1 MSKFNETTKPNIT
14 VNEAGGQAYRKTPE
28 TEFLS
33 LILTSFVE
41 DQFYRS
47 SSDALKRLKELMDK
61 LDPLF
66 VAKAAIYARHEY
78 GMRSIT
84 HVIASEIAKKVSG
97 TSWGKNFYERVIN
110 RPDDMTEIMSYY
122 LSNNTDANNPKFPGS
137 LKKGFAKAFDKFD
150 QYQLGKYKSSNKSV
164 KLVDVV
170 NIVHPVPTERNKE
183 ALALLIN
190 NDLKSEG
197 TWEAMLSK
205 AGQVAENE
213 EELSQM
219 KSDAWEQLVTTRKI
233 GYFALLRNLRNIIN
247 QAPHITDQVCNLLQD
262 ERLIKNSKVLP
273 FRFSTAYD
281 EMLRFAD
288 ATNGRK
294 IISALDKAV
303 EISLSN
309 IPQFDGETLLVVDT
323 SGSMGGRPSEI
334 ASVFA
339 ASFMKRNNCDAMK
352 FDNFASYVQYNPLN
366 PVFELG
372 KIFRFSGG
380 GTNFKD
386 IFLKAN
392 KKYDRVIILSDMQG
406 WIGGTSPVREFNKY
420 KNKFRANPFVYSWDL
435 TGHSTSQ
442 FPEQNIFCLSGF
454 NDNSFKTMANLEID
468 KHYLVNEINK
478 IEL

>member
-1 MSKFNETTKPNIT
+1 
-14 VNEAGGQAYRKTPE
+14 
-28 TEFLS
+28 
-33 LILTSFVE
+33 
-41 DQFYRS
+41 
-47 SSDALKRLKELMDK
+47 
-61 LDPLF
+61 
-66 VAKAAIYARHEY
+66 
-78 GMRSIT
+78 
-84 HVIASEIAKKVSG
+84 
-97 TSWGKNFYERVIN
+97 
-110 RPDDMTEIMSYY
+110 MTEIISYY
-122 LSNNTDANNPKFPGS
+122 LTNNTDSAKPKFPGA

-150 QYQLGKYKSSNKSV
+150 QYQLGKYKSSNKNV

-170 NIVHPVPTERNKE
+170 NIVHPIPTDKNKE
-183 ALALLIN
+183 ALTLLVT

-219 KSDAWEQLVTTRKI
+219 KSDAWEQLVKTRKI

-247 QAPHITDQVCNLLQD
+247 QAPHIIDQVCSLLVD

-294 IISALDKAV
+294 VISALDKAV

-334 ASVFA
+334 SSVFA
-339 ASFMKRNNCDAMK
+339 GSFMKRNNCDVMK
-352 FDNFASYVQYNPLN
+352 FDNYASYVQYNPLQ

-372 KIFRFSGG
+372 KTFRFSGG

-406 WIGGTSPVREFNKY
+406 WIGSTSPIREFNEY
-420 KNKFRANPFVYSWDL
+420 KNKFGANPFVYSWDL
-435 TGHSTSQ
+435 TGYSTSQ

-478 IEL
+478 IEI

>member
-1 MSKFNETTKPNIT
+1 MSKFNATVKPNLT
-14 VNEAGGQAYRKTPE
+14 TNEAGGQAYKKSAE
-28 TEFLS
+28 TEFLD

-41 DQFYRS
+41 DQYYRS
-47 SSDALKRLKELMDK
+47 SSTALSELKRLINE

-66 VAKAAIYARHEY
+66 VAKAAIFARHEY

-84 HVIASEIAKKVSG
+84 HVIACELAKKASG
-97 TSWGKNFYERVIN
+97 NTWAKNFYERVIN
-110 RPDDMTEIMSYY
+110 RPDDMTEILSYY
-122 LSNNTDANNPKFPGS
+122 LSNNTDGNNPKFPGS

-150 QYQLGKYKSSNKSV
+150 QYQLAKYKSSNKGV

-170 NIVHPVPTERNKE
+170 NIVHPVPTDRNKE
-183 ALALLIN
+183 ALNLLV
-190 NDLKSEG
+190 NDNLKNEG

-247 QAPHITDQVCNLLQD
+247 QAPHIIDQVCNLLVD

-288 ATNGRK
+288 ASNGRK
-294 IISALDKAV
+294 VISALDKAV

-309 IPQFDGETLLVVDT
+309 IPKFEGETLLVVDT

-339 ASFMKRNNCDAMK
+339 GAFMKRNNCDVMK
-352 FDNFASYVQYNPLN
+352 FDNFAKYVSYNQQS

-372 KIFRFSGG
+372 KTFRFSGG

-392 KKYDRVIILSDMQG
+392 KRYDRVIILSDMQG
-406 WIGGTSPVREFNKY
+406 WVGHTSPVSEFNEY
-420 KNKFRANPFVYSWDL
+420 KRKFKANPFLYSWDL
-435 TGHSTSQ
+435 TGYSTTQ
-442 FPEQNIFCLSGF
+442 FPERNVFCLSGF
-454 NDNSFKTMANLEID
+454 NDNSFKTMSNLEID
-468 KHYLVNEINK
+468 KDYLKNEINK